1 MTANFALR
9 VAGAQIP
16 VGTDIKANTAN
27 LLRAIDI
34 AVGKG
39 ADILLTPEGS
49 LSGYTHE
56 FDTAAAGKNLGLALG
71 TCYFEGDGRCYNQVR
86 FYTRDGAYLGFHSK
100 TLTCGRLTDPPR
112 GEIERYVVAPL
123 RVYNWPDVRLGGL
136 ICNDLWANPG
146 CTPHPTPTSRS
157 SSPAWALASYSTPSM
172 AVAVATSGRRSAF
185 STTKPICACGPAPAS
200 CGSSPPTIALPTT
213 GAAPRLPA

>member
-34 AVGKG
+34 AAGKG

-56 FDTAAAGKNLGLALG
+56 FDTAVAEHALVEVTTAAAGKNLGLALG

-86 FYTRDGAYLGFHSK
+86 F
-100 TLTCGRLTDPPR
+100 
-112 GEIERYVVAPL
+112 
-123 RVYNWPDVRLGGL
+123 
-136 ICNDLWANPG
+136 
-146 CTPHPTPTSRS
+146 
-157 SSPAWALASYSTPSM
+157 
-172 AVAVATSGRRSAF
+172 
-185 STTKPICACGPAPAS
+185 
-200 CGSSPPTIALPTT
+200 
-213 GAAPRLPA
+213 